1 VTALPLRSGESPLQT
16 TMLVVPAMHCAGCMA
31 KVERGLGD
39 VPGVNAAR
47 VNLTARQVR
56 VEHDPAVAI
65 PQLVDAL
72 ANAGF
77 ASQPRGEEMVPP
89 PSAVKPLLAPL
100 AMAGFACM
108 NVMLMSA
115 LCLDRGAGDP
125 LRGHAVLHLGL
136 ECAEAPHHQHG
147 RADLDRRHAS
157 HRAERI

>member
-1 VTALPLRSGESPLQT
+1 VTALPIRSGESPLQT
-16 TMLVVPAMHCAGCMA
+16 TMLLVPAMHCAGCMA

-108 NVMLMSA
+108 NVMLMSVGIWSGADGATRDMFHWLSA
-115 LCLDRGAGDP
+115 LIGVPAILYAGMP
-125 LRGHAVLHLGL
+125 FFTWPGVR
-136 ECAEAPHHQHG
+136 
-147 RADLDRRHAS
+147 
-157 HRAERI
+157 